1 MTPAQKIPVGPS
13 YQVPLARAV
22 KAVKASRASA
32 RAQKGMR
39 VPAGDMEGLVLD
51 RRRAFFSSRIDVNDA
66 IAPLDLDPQRL
77 MWPCAMHSRFQSDGS
92 PRRPSR

>member
-39 VPAGDMEGLVLD
+39 VPAGDMQGLVLD
-51 RRRAFFSSRIDVNDA
+51 QLRAFF
-66 IAPLDLDPQRL
+66 
-77 MWPCAMHSRFQSDGS
+77 GS
-92 PRRPSR
+92 GLF